1 MSDFK
6 NAAQNLRRDP
16 ALVAVEILSLA
27 LGIAT
32 NVTVFSL
39 VREMILDDVSGRHSE
54 QLASVEGAN
63 VSYTAYRDL
72 QQAAPFQDLAY

>member
-1 MSDFK
+1 MKFAGVLSGDLK
-6 NAAQNLRRDP
+6 WNVSL
-16 ALVAVEILSLA
+16 AVEILSLA